1 MPCARFKIP
10 LLTSL
15 CKGQIFS
22 WYQSAEWACEEQS
35 EDRPRRRGARWS
47 PFQVNISWTR
57 PLGSSSSSVQSSNLR
72 WSEVSL
78 LLAELR
84 AIGGVNRL
92 SMVELE
98 DEGGEGES
106 AKGKRGTPLR
116 GGGFYHCPLC
126 ALLSLSLANCRRK

>member
-1 MPCARFKIP
+1 MVTIP
-10 LLTSL
+10 SQHLLDEISL
-15 CKGQIFS
+15 
-22 WYQSAEWACEEQS
+22 
-35 EDRPRRRGARWS
+35 D
-47 PFQVNISWTR
+47 VNIIAVF
-57 PLGSSSSSVQSSNLR
+57 LLR

-78 LLAELR
+78 LVAELR
-84 AIGGVNRL
+84 AIGGVIRL

-116 GGGFYHCPLC
+116 GGGFYHSPLC

>member
-1 MPCARFKIP
+1 MI
-10 LLTSL
+10 
-15 CKGQIFS
+15 
-22 WYQSAEWACEEQS
+22 EE
-35 EDRPRRRGARWS
+35 ETGGD
-47 PFQVNISWTR
+47 NISWTR
-57 PLGSSSSSVQSSNLR
+57 SLGSSSVQSSILR

-78 LLAELR
+78 LVAELR
-84 AIGGVNRL
+84 ASGGVIRL

-116 GGGFYHCPLC
+116 GGGFYHSPLC

>member
-1 MPCARFKIP
+1 M
-10 LLTSL
+10 
-15 CKGQIFS
+15 
-22 WYQSAEWACEEQS
+22 
-35 EDRPRRRGARWS
+35 EDVVIIAV
-47 PFQVNISWTR
+47 F
-57 PLGSSSSSVQSSNLR
+57 LLR

-78 LLAELR
+78 LVAKLR

-116 GGGFYHCPLC
+116 GGGFYHSPPFVLYFHFPWLIAGESESRVCLGC
-126 ALLSLSLANCRRK
+126 DLLRVFVSIFVSF